1 MTQKELEERTGI
13 VSTLE
18 DFEYIHEV
26 YMNTS
31 MDKDAFCKEFKK
43 HGESQII
50 RDIYIRVVNCNVKLN
65 RQKEVTNDLADFLIG
80 KAHAY
85 EDTDFRN
92 QAMKL
97 VGEVEVVKRTIEL
110 GLPLWDEDRKCIL
123 SMINEQSK

>member
-1 MTQKELEERTGI
+1 MTQKEFEERTGI
-13 VSTLE
+13 VPTPE

-65 RQKEVTNDLADFLIG
+65 RQKEVTNELADFQIG
-80 KAHAY
+80 KA
-85 EDTDFRN
+85 
-92 QAMKL
+92 QAVKL

-110 GLPLWDEDRKCIL
+110 GFPLWDEDRKCIL

>member
-1 MTQKELEERTGI
+1 MTQKEFEERTGI

-80 KAHAY
+80 KAHAWKWSS
-85 EDTDFRN
+85 ERLN
-92 QAMKL
+92 
-97 VGEVEVVKRTIEL
+97 
-110 GLPLWDEDRKCIL
+110 
-123 SMINEQSK
+123 